1 MQPSEIYS
9 GLTTIFRNIFDDE
22 SIVLKPTT
30 TVNDI
35 ADWDS
40 LNHINI
46 IVAAETKFGVK
57 FKTAEIE
64 SLQTIETLAGL
75 IESKLH
81 QKSK

>member
-1 MQPSEIYS
+1 MQPAEIYS
-9 GLTTIFRNIFDDE
+9 GLTAIFRDIFDDE

-81 QKSK
+81 QKSQ

>member
-1 MQPSEIYS
+1 M
-9 GLTTIFRNIFDDE
+9 
-22 SIVLKPTT
+22 

-81 QKSK
+81 QKSQ